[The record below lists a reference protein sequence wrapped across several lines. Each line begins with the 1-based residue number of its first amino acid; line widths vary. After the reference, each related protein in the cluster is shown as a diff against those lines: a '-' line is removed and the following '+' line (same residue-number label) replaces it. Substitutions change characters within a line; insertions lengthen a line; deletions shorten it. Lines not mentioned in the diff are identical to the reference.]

1 MSCRIRLRRRS
12 LSSPK
17 ERSIRT
23 NITERLQEVS
33 TAEGDKIRMP
43 LDCSMVVTLQN
54 RFQIERSVHRWRGEL
69 SDSPT
74 FGGNIAV
81 R

>member
-1 MSCRIRLRRRS
+1 MRLRKRS
-12 LSSPK
+12 LRSPK

-43 LDCSMVVTLQN
+43 HDCSMVVTLQN
-54 RFQIERSVHRWRGEL
+54 RLQIERSVHLWRGER